1 MNTFE
6 FWLDIHCAGSP
17 ACTLF
22 GSLDMPV
29 RPHAGERISFH
40 QEKGSDLQ
48 FQRVRFEAVYSREI
62 SVSVEVHEVSHH
74 VRRMDG
80 SLVFNSVI
88 RGHPLNVPT
97 LEDARVVRDIL
108 TKQCGLAVDPYGIN
122 VFGAE
127 G

>member
-6 FWLDIHCAGSP
+6 FWLDIHCDGSP
-17 ACTLF
+17 ACTFF
-22 GSLDMPV
+22 GSLEMPV

-48 FQRVRFEAVYSREI
+48 FLRVRFEAVCSRET
-62 SVSVEVHEVSHH
+62 SVSVEVDEVSHH
-74 VRRMDG
+74 ACRKDG

-88 RGHPLNVPT
+88 RAHPLNVPT
-97 LEDARVVRDIL
+97 LEDVRVVRDIL

-122 VFGAE
+122 VLDAE

>member
-1 MNTFE
+1 MNTFQ

-29 RPHAGERISFH
+29 RPLAGERISFH

-48 FQRVRFEAVYSREI
+48 FQHVRFEAVCSREA
-62 SVSVEVHEVSHH
+62 SVSVEVEEVSHYS
-74 VRRMDG
+74 VRRDG
-80 SLVFNSVI
+80 RLVFTSVI
-88 RGHPLNVPT
+88 RAHPLNVST
-97 LEDARVVRDIL
+97 LDDVRVVRDIL

-122 VFGAE
+122 VFDAE